1 MPHKMEAF
9 TLLRECLSQCKIVH
23 LMRTV
28 PPSQIEDFLVEYD
41 NILRKALQ
49 DLIGSTLEDKWWSIA
64 RLSSKHGG
72 VGLKSGA
79 TVFGAQHLMSLV
91 ACTEGIQKFCQTWNL
106 NAVATASTK
115 KWLQRRLNHTI
126 DVQLVIRSINAGE
139 GFGGDGKLSLAQ
151 WCEDVA
157 KSRVRSQMS
166 NDELLHIMSNCGPGN
181 GWIRATPL
189 KWKNWEMTSRAWA
202 VAIRRRLFLRVSPR
216 RGMCIACKKDRID
229 IKGEHQVTC
238 SGRGGLIMRHDSIK
252 ELLKQQIENCGYV
265 VELEKNAGSDD
276 RSKPGD
282 LKVLRWREGRD
293 LYIDVSVIN
302 AKMSCWK
309 NHLADH
315 GAGGAAAA
323 CEQKKIRWYEGKI
336 DERTSEFLPFIL
348 EVQGGVGKLA
358 IKFMMN

>member
-181 GWIRATPL
+181 VWIRATPL
-189 KWKNWEMTSRAWA
+189 K
-202 VAIRRRLFLRVSPR
+202 
-216 RGMCIACKKDRID
+216 
-229 IKGEHQVTC
+229 
-238 SGRGGLIMRHDSIK
+238 
-252 ELLKQQIENCGYV
+252 
-265 VELEKNAGSDD
+265 
-276 RSKPGD
+276 
-282 LKVLRWREGRD
+282 
-293 LYIDVSVIN
+293 
-302 AKMSCWK
+302 
-309 NHLADH
+309 
-315 GAGGAAAA
+315 
-323 CEQKKIRWYEGKI
+323 
-336 DERTSEFLPFIL
+336 
-348 EVQGGVGKLA
+348 
-358 IKFMMN
+358 